1 MCHVGITIISSSPRC
16 LSFFE
21 AYFYFGELWWRM
33 CFYLNLWM
41 SDFYSSE
48 QLRLLKTGG
57 MNKRVHVCLPFLP
70 QSWKWKMGPSNIS
83 FLSSTSMIMEARVGS
98 LGMKYYPVIWVLCQK
113 TWNKHPVM
121 KQPAFHGKYT
131 RVNQHSKGKSILWRF
146 SFWKWG
152 YPIAMLVYQTAR
164 PCCFFCW
171 WLRQPAISRR
181 HLTMVQPEVLAT
193 GLVLSGAVGG
203 DSDTGALW
211 ASAFFR
217 QKPGMTGVMKCLEDH
232 PTYW

>member
-1 MCHVGITIISSSPRC
+1 MCNVAITIVSSSPRC

-21 AYFYFGELWWRM
+21 AFFYFGELWWRM

-48 QLRLLKTGG
+48 QMRLLKTGG
-57 MNKRVHVCLPFLP
+57 KNKRVPVCLPFLP

-113 TWNKHPVM
+113 PWNKHDVM

-146 SFWKWG
+146 SFWTWG
-152 YPIAMLVYQTAR
+152 YSIAMLVYQRAR
-164 PCCFFCW
+164 PCWIFFVGGSGN
-171 WLRQPAISRR
+171 RQFPDDT
-181 HLTMVQPEVLAT
+181 LTMVQPEVLAT

-203 DSDTGALW
+203 DNDTGALW
-211 ASAFFR
+211 TSAFFR

-232 PTYW
+232 PT